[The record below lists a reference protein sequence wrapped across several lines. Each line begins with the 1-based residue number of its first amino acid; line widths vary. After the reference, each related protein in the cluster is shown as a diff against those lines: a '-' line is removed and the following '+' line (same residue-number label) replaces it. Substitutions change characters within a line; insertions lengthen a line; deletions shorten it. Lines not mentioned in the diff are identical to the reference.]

1 MASFKLSY
9 DGLVKNL
16 FCSMSFAK
24 DFFRVHQ
31 VLIRQK
37 FIFIKLT
44 IEGLDLCVK
53 SKNDPNQQSN
63 LISY

>member
-1 MASFKLSY
+1 
-9 DGLVKNL
+9 
-16 FCSMSFAK
+16 MSFAK

-44 IEGLDLCVK
+44 IEELDLCVK
-53 SKNDPNQQSN
+53 SKNDLINNQV
-63 LISY
+63 